1 MTPYSSTS
9 IKFAATLVLLVSG
22 LVASC
27 RDNATSFTV
36 EMGKVVRV
44 EGCHVK
50 LELVRT
56 YKDDSPLGDFNFA
69 CKVSESA
76 LNEKNWWGDQ
86 PQPLMFSLL
95 VGDCLRLEKT
105 WYCVEAI
112 EPGKSATLKATFK
125 TVDSDTTVID
135 RIR

>member
-1 MTPYSSTS
+1 MSYFSNG
-9 IKFAATLVLLVSG
+9 KRFAATLVLLVSG
-22 LVASC
+22 LFISC
-27 RDNATSFTV
+27 KNSETSFTV

-44 EGCHVK
+44 DGCHVK
-50 LELVRT
+50 LELVRY

-69 CKVSESA
+69 CNVAESA
-76 LNEKNWWGDQ
+76 LKEKNWWGDQ
-86 PQPLMFSLL
+86 PQPLMFSML

-125 TVDSDTTVID
+125 TIDSDKTVIS